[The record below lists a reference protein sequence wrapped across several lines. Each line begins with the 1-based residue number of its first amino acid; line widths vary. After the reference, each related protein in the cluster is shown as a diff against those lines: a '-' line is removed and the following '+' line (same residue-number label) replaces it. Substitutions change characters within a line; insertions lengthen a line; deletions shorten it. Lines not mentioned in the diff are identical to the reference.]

1 MFLLSD
7 ESEESVD
14 SVFQLTF
21 VPADFYI
28 SKEANFDNLPEQS
41 QDQVGFSS
49 HQIRGINIHH
59 HTADSRGWVQ
69 AQDQILLQIQ
79 RNLCLNTFLF
89 SSKSAILYSKQQ
101 VLKTSA
107 QGKQRP
113 WPEFNN
119 S

>member
-7 ESEESVD
+7 ESGESVD

-59 HTADSRGWVQ
+59 HTAD
-69 AQDQILLQIQ
+69 
-79 RNLCLNTFLF
+79 C
-89 SSKSAILYSKQQ
+89 
-101 VLKTSA
+101 
-107 QGKQRP
+107 
-113 WPEFNN
+113 
-119 S
+119 

>member
-59 HTADSRGWVQ
+59 HTADSWGWVQ
-69 AQDQILLQIQ
+69 AQDQILLEIQ
-79 RNLCLNTFLF
+79 MNLWLKILLFFLKVSNF
-89 SSKSAILYSKQQ
+89 
-101 VLKTSA
+101 VLKTTA
-107 QGKQRP
+107 QGKQRQR
-113 WPEFNN
+113 PESNN
-119 S
+119 R